1 MSFMRVYP
9 VDTSTGR
16 EASCVRYFERVCQRA
31 AKERLIADGVQSMI
45 RLERIP
51 QRPAAPRPKG
61 AHGSGVDSKSN
72 LVPGMRVSQKVID
85 AARLWATTP
94 PEKRRLQPGLAERL
108 AVEVGVARGTLTR
121 VGRRILKGDL

>member
-1 MSFMRVYP
+1 MTFTRVIP
-9 VDTSTGR
+9 VDTSTSL
-16 EASCVRYFERVCQRA
+16 ESACARYYERFCERA
-31 AKERLIADGVQSMI
+31 KKELLIADGVRSLI
-45 RLERIP
+45 RLERNP

-94 PEKRRLQPGLAERL
+94 PDKRRLQPGLAERL
-108 AVEVGVARGTLTR
+108 AVEAGVARGTLTR

>member
-9 VDTSTGR
+9 VDTSNSR
-16 EASCVRYFERVCQRA
+16 ESACARYYERFCERA
-31 AKERLIADGVQSMI
+31 KKELLIADGVQSI
-45 RLERIP
+45 VRLERSP
-51 QRPAAPRPKG
+51 QRPAVPRLEG
-61 AHGSGVDSKSN
+61 AHGLGVDSKSN

-85 AARLWATTP
+85 AARVWATISP
-94 PEKRRLQPGLAERL
+94 DKRRLQPGLAERL